1 MVPINLNSLEQKFIC
16 SYDFIKIDNTFLK
29 TTRERERKSR
39 KDSQHFAVMTTE
51 KHDYLKNSLKNF
63 KKVTLL
69 QNNDNLFWTDRH
81 IYKQTSYS

>member
-39 KDSQHFAVMTTE
+39 KDS
-51 KHDYLKNSLKNF
+51 
-63 KKVTLL
+63 
-69 QNNDNLFWTDRH
+69 
-81 IYKQTSYS
+81 